1 MPSGW
6 LREVWMLLLQC
17 ALIPVLHK
25 HTVLLLAL
33 SSAFNNGIKEQMRR
47 IVDVTL
53 VR

>member
-1 MPSGW
+1 
-6 LREVWMLLLQC
+6 MLLLQC